1 MKLHYLCY
9 HNTFVQC
16 DYPQYLCHNTFATIP
31 LSTIPY
37 TGVPGIE
44 GVPHPFRHHIP
55 PDARF
60 QQKNQNVA
68 EASKSR
74 EKNRKEFR
82 SKCSKI
88 FSEKKTF
95 WKIFPEKK
103 CSKIHKKEQHKRKIS
118 TNFHLQNDCCFG
130 GRSKRWRD
138 MAEIVAEAHFA
149 RTTLC
154 ASLDPKLSSLRILHL
169 WDTFKACRIGLWNF
183 NFRGGRPGT

>member
-1 MKLHYLCY
+1 MSADMVAAAMCSLYVNDHLHLNLYAWPES
-9 HNTFVQC
+9 HTGNREGFF
-16 DYPQYLCHNTFATIP
+16 YPLGGERGSKMRGRLNDP
-31 LSTIPY
+31 
-37 TGVPGIE
+37 
-44 GVPHPFRHHIP
+44 
-55 PDARF
+55 
-60 QQKNQNVA
+60 NVA

-88 FSEKKTF
+88 FSEKNTF
-95 WKIFPEKK
+95 WKIFSEKK
-103 CSKIHKKEQHKRKIS
+103 CSKIHKKEQHKRRIS

-138 MAEIVAEAHFA
+138 MAEMVAEAHFA